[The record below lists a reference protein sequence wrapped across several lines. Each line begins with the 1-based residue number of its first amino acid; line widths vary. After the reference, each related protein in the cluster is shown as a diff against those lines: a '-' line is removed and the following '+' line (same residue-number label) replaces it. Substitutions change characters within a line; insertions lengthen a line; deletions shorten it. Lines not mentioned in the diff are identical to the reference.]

1 MWLFWK
7 SKIILKLKADFLK
20 KYSLTVGKQTVIQ
33 KEILSILAG
42 CAVNYTCIVHDKKK
56 KHPNTDLT
64 ENCEITIIEGW
75 KQKKQ
80 RRCVKEI
87 SIQFTIGSPH
97 VIQYW

>member
-1 MWLFWK
+1 M
-7 SKIILKLKADFLK
+7 I
-20 KYSLTVGKQTVIQ
+20 
-33 KEILSILAG
+33 
-42 CAVNYTCIVHDKKK
+42 KKK

-97 VIQYW
+97 VIQY